1 MQQCAESQFAL
12 LDGIQPD
19 QLAERLYIR
28 LQPVRV
34 TYYGER
40 QVEGQA
46 LALESAQG
54 QRRAEIVCIDQLL
67 QAKLCSDF
75 IVVEMMS
82 LNEVSVSAEIE
93 HQHEHP
99 FQ

>member
-1 MQQCAESQFAL
+1 
-12 LDGIQPD
+12 
-19 QLAERLYIR
+19 
-28 LQPVRV
+28 
-34 TYYGER
+34 
-40 QVEGQA
+40 
-46 LALESAQG
+46 
-54 QRRAEIVCIDQLL
+54 L

>member
-1 MQQCAESQFAL
+1 MQQYAESQYAL

-34 TYYGER
+34 TYHGER
-40 QVEGQA
+40 QVE
-46 LALESAQG
+46 G